1 MKYQKKNLIYIN
13 KQNIMNKKIIKI
25 NESQFLRNFADGHL
39 ITENRA
45 SKNQSLARK
54 MVRSIN
60 PSLNDKEFT
69 ENVLHDIPNVRKADF
84 HLYPAVVRFV
94 LNAGNSLDA
103 NTILELNKFI
113 GVIAP
118 KAKELGL
125 DQNANGM
132 SMNDFFSQFQGDV
145 SQSETDDREA
155 NAQYGENN
163 NGNNNGYK
171 IVPIPTFDDANEY
184 SRYTD
189 WCVTQGE
196 EYFLRYT
203 NNGSGIFYFLLK
215 EGFENVPRE
224 QGPNCPLDE
233 YGLSMIAV
241 SFRHDGSINTVTCR
255 WNHDKGGN
263 DSVMTPGQLSK
274 LIGADIYGIFNPDN
288 IQRLLPENME
298 VLDYDLNYGL
308 KLCKNTTTDN
318 LYIFSYDFSDNICFQ
333 SKDYVVYQGKTDEGY
348 DICALIG
355 RDGFIYETA
364 EGDEWIDTIE
374 NNGLLYV
381 ANTDT
386 ESEGGGIYNAKTMEK
401 LKDISIME
409 LDNYQNILILTDDE
423 GYKQVI
429 NKKTNISMFSKNID
443 KCVYQYGRLVCFRNN
458 QISVI
463 NTDTC
468 EDYIWLADIISTI
481 GEGEYKLYLIQDE
494 DGMFVVS
501 EKFGLIIHLPIED
514 TFYVT
519 PAKDVPEECVYLIM
533 CQNGGIALNQDKVF
547 FSHVSSNDFKKL
559 NEFTT
564 LTPMDIREIFN

>member
-1 MKYQKKNLIYIN
+1 MVKR
-13 KQNIMNKKIIKI
+13 KIILTE
-25 NESQFLRNFADGHL
+25 NQFSNIFSNGRL

-118 KAKELGL
+118 NAKELGL

-132 SMNDFFSQFQGDV
+132 SMNDFFTQFQGDV

-155 NAQYGENN
+155 SAQYGENN
-163 NGNNNGYK
+163 DGNNNGYE
-171 IVPIPTFDDANEY
+171 IVPIPTFEKANEY
-184 SRYTD
+184 SKYTT
-189 WCVTQGE
+189 WCVTQQSSA
-196 EYFLRYT
+196 FKRYT
-203 NNGSGIFYFLLK
+203 DERTGIFYFLLK
-215 EGFENVPRE
+215 KGFENVPRE
-224 QGPNCPLDE
+224 PGSNCPLDE

-241 SFRHDGSINTVTCR
+241 SFRRDGSVNTITCR
-255 WNHDKGGN
+255 WNHDYGGD
-263 DSVMTPGQLSK
+263 DSIMSPEQVSK
-274 LIGADIYGIFNPDN
+274 LIGTDIYSIFNPND
-288 IQRLLPENME
+288 IQSLIPENIE
-298 VLDYDLNYGL
+298 VLNDKLEYGL
-308 KLCKNTTTDN
+308 QLCQNKTTGN
-318 LYIFSYDFSDNICFQ
+318 LYIYSYDFRNYACFNN
-333 SKDYVVYQGKTDEGY
+333 KDYVVYQGKTDEEY
-348 DICALIG
+348 DICALID
-355 RDGFIYETA
+355 RDGFIHETA
-364 EGDEWIDTIE
+364 DGNEWIDTIE
-374 NNGLLYV
+374 NYGLLYV

-386 ESEGGGIYNAKTMEK
+386 DTDGGGIYNAMSMEK

-409 LDNYQNILILTDDE
+409 LDNYQNILILTDYE
-423 GYKQVI
+423 GYKKII
-429 NKKTNISMFSKNID
+429 NKKTNKSMTNKNID
-443 KCVYQYGRLVCFRNN
+443 KCVYQYGRLVCFNDK

-468 EDYIWLADIISTI
+468 EFYIYWADIISTI
-481 GEGEYKLYLIQDE
+481 GEGEYNLYLIQDVDE
-494 DGMFVVS
+494 MFVVS
-501 EKFGLIIHLPIED
+501 EKFGLITQLPIED

-519 PAKDVPEECVYLIM
+519 PAKDIPEECEYLIM

-547 FSHVSSNDFKKL
+547 FSHVSSNDFKKI
-559 NEFTT
+559 NELTT
-564 LTPMDIREIFN
+564 LTPMNIREIFS

>member
-1 MKYQKKNLIYIN
+1 
-13 KQNIMNKKIIKI
+13 MNKKIIKI

-103 NTILELNKFI
+103 NTILELNKYV

-155 NAQYGENN
+155 SAQYGENN
-163 NGNNNGYK
+163 EGNNNGYK

-184 SRYTD
+184 SGYTD

-263 DSVMTPGQLSK
+263 DFVMTPGQLSK

-288 IQRLLPENME
+288 IQSLLPENME

-318 LYIFSYDFSDNICFQ
+318 LFIFSYDFSDNICFQ

-401 LKDISIME
+401 LKDIPIRN
-409 LDNYQNILILTDDE
+409 LDNYQNILILTDDD

-443 KCVYQYGRLVCFRNN
+443 KCVYQYGRLVCFRDN

-501 EKFGLIIHLPIED
+501 EKFGLITQLPIEE

-519 PAKDVPEECVYLIM
+519 PSKDVPAECVYLIM

-564 LTPMDIREIFN
+564 LTSMGIREIFG

>member
-1 MKYQKKNLIYIN
+1 
-13 KQNIMNKKIIKI
+13 MNKKLIKI
-25 NESQFLRNFADGHL
+25 NESQFLRNFANGYL

-60 PSLNDKEFT
+60 PNLNDKEFT

-94 LNAGNSLDA
+94 LTAGNSLDA
-103 NTILELNKFI
+103 NTILELNKYVGI
-113 GVIAP
+113 IAP
-118 KAKELGL
+118 KVKELGL

-155 NAQYGENN
+155 SAQYGDDND
-163 NGNNNGYK
+163 GNNNGYE
-171 IVPIPTFDDANEY
+171 IVPIPNFDDANEY

-189 WCVTQGE
+189 WCVTQDE

-203 NNGSGIFYFLLK
+203 DNGSEIFYFLLK

-263 DSVMTPGQLSK
+263 DFVMTPEQLSK
-274 LIGADIYGIFNPDN
+274 LIGADIYGIFNPDD
-288 IQRLLPENME
+288 IQSLLPENME

-318 LYIFSYDFSDNICFQ
+318 LFIFSYDFSDNICFQ

-348 DICALIG
+348 DICALID
-355 RDGFIYETA
+355 RDGLIYETA
-364 EGDEWIDTIE
+364 EGNEWIDTIE

-386 ESEGGGIYNAKTMEK
+386 ESDGGGIYNAKTMEK
-401 LKDISIME
+401 LRDISIRN
-409 LDNYQNILILTDDE
+409 LDNYQNILILTDDD

-429 NKKTNISMFSKNID
+429 NKKTNKSIFSKNID
-443 KCVYQYGRLVCFRNN
+443 KCVYKYGRLVCFRDN

-501 EKFGLIIHLPIED
+501 EKFGLITRLPIEG
-514 TFYVT
+514 TFYVQ
-519 PAKDVPEECVYLIM
+519 PAKGVPNECKYLIM
-533 CQNGGIALNQDKVF
+533 SQTHGIALNQDKVY
-547 FSHVSSNDFKKL
+547 FSQVSLNDFKKVQEL
-559 NEFTT
+559 TT
-564 LTPMDIREIFN
+564 LTPIDIREIFKEVITYFD

>member
-1 MKYQKKNLIYIN
+1 M
-13 KQNIMNKKIIKI
+13 NIHKIII
-25 NESQFLRNFADGHL
+25 TEGQFLNNFHNGCL

-54 MVRSIN
+54 MVRDLSPN
-60 PSLNDKEFT
+60 LDDKVFT
-69 ENVLHDIPNVRKADF
+69 MNVLHDIPNVRKADF
-84 HLYPAVVRFV
+84 HLFPAAVRM
-94 LNAGNSLDA
+94 
-103 NTILELNKFI
+103 ILYADSDVNGDLIQKLNKYI
-113 GVIAP
+113 GVVAP

-155 NAQYGENN
+155 SAQYGENN
-163 NGNNNGYK
+163 EGNNNGYK
-171 IVPIPTFDDANEY
+171 IVPIPTFDNANEY

-215 EGFENVPRE
+215 DGFEKVPRE
-224 QGPNCPLDE
+224 QGPNCPLDD

-263 DSVMTPGQLSK
+263 DFVMTPGQLSK
-274 LIGADIYGIFNPDN
+274 LIGTDIYGIFNPDN
-288 IQRLLPENME
+288 IQSLLPENME

-318 LYIFSYDFSDNICFQ
+318 LFIFSYDFSDNICFQ

-348 DICALIG
+348 DISALIG

-364 EGDEWIDTIE
+364 ESDEWIDTIE

-401 LKDISIME
+401 LKDIPIRN
-409 LDNYQNILILTDDE
+409 LDNYQNILILTVDD

-501 EKFGLIIHLPIED
+501 EKFGLITQLPIEE
-514 TFYVT
+514 TFYVQ
-519 PAKDVPEECVYLIM
+519 PAQGVPDECVYLIM

-547 FSHVSSNDFKKL
+547 FSHVSSNDLKKL

-564 LTPMDIREIFN
+564 LTSMDIREIFN

>member
-1 MKYQKKNLIYIN
+1 
-13 KQNIMNKKIIKI
+13 MNKKLIKI
-25 NESQFLRNFADGHL
+25 NESQFLRNFANGYL

-60 PSLNDKEFT
+60 PNLNDKEFT

-103 NTILELNKFI
+103 NTILELNKYV

-155 NAQYGENN
+155 SAQYGENN
-163 NGNNNGYK
+163 EGNNNGYK
-171 IVPIPTFDDANEY
+171 IVPIPTFDNANEY

-203 NNGSGIFYFLLK
+203 NNGSGMFYFLLK

-288 IQRLLPENME
+288 IQSLVPEGVE
-298 VLDYDLNYGL
+298 VLDDTLDYGL

-318 LYIFSYDFSDNICFQ
+318 LYIYSYDFSDNICFQ
-333 SKDYVVYQGKTDEGY
+333 SKDYVVYQGKTDDGY
-348 DICALIG
+348 DICALIDRNG
-355 RDGFIYETA
+355 LIYETA
-364 EGDEWIDTIE
+364 SDDEWIDTIE

-401 LKDISIME
+401 LKDIPIMN
-409 LDNYQNILILTDDE
+409 LDNYQNILILTVDD

-501 EKFGLIIHLPIED
+501 EKFGLITQLPIEE
-514 TFYVT
+514 TFYVQ
-519 PAKDVPEECVYLIM
+519 PAQGVPDECVYVIM

-564 LTPMDIREIFN
+564 LTPMNIREIFT